1 MSDSA
6 RLKGGNDLK
15 GIVTGTKRHIEAIL
29 KPQGIKIIC
38 EDSRYTLLKSDQTD
52 GQTGAHARCSVPD
65 LLKCFNVLLQI
76 KQISSE
82 ILCYL

>member
-38 EDSRYTLLKSDQTD
+38 EDSRYTLLKSDQCSDQTD
-52 GQTGAHARCSVPD
+52 GQTGAHARCSER
-65 LLKCFNVLLQI
+65 LQRFVTN
-76 KQISSE
+76 
-82 ILCYL
+82 

>member
-38 EDSRYTLLKSDQTD
+38 EDSHYTLLKSDQTD

-65 LLKCFNVLLQI
+65 QRLVTN
-76 KQISSE
+76 
-82 ILCYL
+82 

>member
-38 EDSRYTLLKSDQTD
+38 KDSRYTLLKSSFNVVIKQM
-52 GQTGAHARCSVPD
+52 GKQVRMRVA
-65 LLKCFNVLLQI
+65 LKGFNVLLQI

-82 ILCYL
+82 I